1 LTEAELLNHETILIK
16 VSADGTNLC
25 RNVKVA
31 NVVFNFINEKLKAAT
46 AAGCYRLGV
55 FEIDAESYESIKEWL
70 PLIWNQVKSC
80 SQMHYDKINRKLLDA
95 TPSSSANS
103 VSISPTE
110 AIMLHSQI
118 PESQSI
124 PSISD
129 LDTER
134 YMKIKIEHVFCADYK
149 MELLVLG
156 MYAASGNWP
165 CIYCSQHKDKLH
177 LKGLF

>member
-1 LTEAELLNHETILIK
+1 MTEAELLNHETILIK

-95 TPSSSANS
+95 TTSSSANS

-110 AIMLHSQI
+110 AVMLHSQI

-129 LDTER
+129 L
-134 YMKIKIEHVFCADYK
+134 FCADYK

>member
-16 VSADGTNLC
+16 VSA
-25 RNVKVA
+25 
-31 NVVFNFINEKLKAAT
+31 
-46 AAGCYRLGV
+46 
-55 FEIDAESYESIKEWL
+55 EIDAESYESIKEWL

-110 AIMLHSQI
+110 AVMLHSQI

-134 YMKIKIEHVFCADYK
+134 YMKIISSQNFYHFI
-149 MELLVLG
+149 LLTKVL
-156 MYAASGNWP
+156 
-165 CIYCSQHKDKLH
+165 KR
-177 LKGLF
+177 